1 MKFSSAWTLAWVV
14 TAALSAG
21 LGAGCAIR
29 PYDPLTDV
37 PRPLFGE
44 GPLNDLRREES
55 PPAGQGA
62 SRDSRDLTVESL
74 ERRLGIGAGSR

>member
-1 MKFSSAWTLAWVV
+1 MPFSCARPLAWIVP
-14 TAALSAG
+14 AALVAM
-21 LGAGCAIR
+21 LGSGCAIR

-44 GPLNDLRREES
+44 GPLNDLRREAA
-55 PPAGQGA
+55 PPDAEGV
-62 SRDSRDLTVESL
+62 SKDSRDLTVESL